1 MTEAAGARAP
11 GISPEAEAHAT
22 RAAAGSGGSSPP
34 GADHGAAADL
44 EQRLGLTFKDASLLD
59 LALTHRSYA
68 YENDVVETNERMEFL
83 GDAILNLC
91 VTDLLYARFP
101 TYLEGD
107 LAKLRA
113 SLVSEPALAAV
124 AGEFDLGE
132 VIRLGRGESQS
143 GGRDKPSI
151 KADALEA
158 VLGAVYLDGG
168 ITAIR
173 RLVKR
178 LFGSRIEAAV
188 GKEIP
193 KDAKTRLQEIVT
205 RAHGILPRYR
215 VSGSGPDHA
224 KQFRAEVYVND
235 EFCGAGDGRSKKE
248 AEQAAAAEA
257 LKVLDEPRS
266 IDNADME
273 AADA

>member
-124 AGEFDLGE
+124 AGELDLGE

-266 IDNADME
+266 IDDADME

>member
-1 MTEAAGARAP
+1 MTEAVGVPPEDQQDASPALVDLEGARVL
-11 GISPEAEAHAT
+11 
-22 RAAAGSGGSSPP
+22 
-34 GADHGAAADL
+34 L
-44 EQRLGLTFKDASLLD
+44 EERLGLTFKDHKLLD

-68 YENDVVETNERMEFL
+68 YENDETETNERLEFL

-91 VTDLLYARFP
+91 VTDLLYAKFP
-101 TYLEGD
+101 DYLEGD

-113 SLVSEPALAAV
+113 SLVSEPALALV
-124 AGEFDLGE
+124 AGELDLG
-132 VIRLGRGESQS
+132 VAIRLGRGESQS

-168 ITAIR
+168 ISAIR
-173 RLVKR
+173 KVVKR
-178 LFGSRIEAAV
+178 LFGSRVENAV

-205 RAHGILPRYR
+205 RRYGILPRYR
-215 VSGSGPDHA
+215 LTGSGPDHA
-224 KQFRAEVYVND
+224 KQFRAEVFVNE

-248 AEQAAAAEA
+248 AEQAAAGEA
-257 LKVLDEPRS
+257 LIHLEPLLQDAPTGAPSQEDAPTVVPDER
-266 IDNADME
+266 E
-273 AADA
+273 VADA